1 MYARNACSRDTCSYS
16 SNVGESDQREQIQF
30 TTKKAPRLASIY
42 SSVLLHCLY
51 SEGEKQN
58 LVARLTPYIYR
69 LGFGFEKSNLAHLT
83 FPFNL
88 QRKNSIHKSVA
99 QLIQNPKVIYTSAFI
114 QLRKRIR
121 KLTPQKTHS
130 VARQRTKFDIKAMLV
145 HWNGISD
152 IAAFFYSALRDTPTL
167 TAVRGRT

>member
-1 MYARNACSRDTCSYS
+1 MPETRALATH
-16 SNVGESDQREQIQF
+16 
-30 TTKKAPRLASIY
+30 APTRRMLVSQTSASKFNLRLKRPQGSLVYIH
-42 SSVLLHCLY
+42 SSVLLHCLHCLY

-121 KLTPQKTHS
+121 KLTSQKTHS

-152 IAAFFYSALRDTPTL
+152 TPWFMISS
-167 TAVRGRT
+167 R